1 MDGPARMAAL
11 FKCGARGRPYRRPM
25 FASLTT
31 HSTGM
36 PSIDARDD
44 FMRARRAHLAAR
56 TARWLARRRRP
67 NHPRTLPE
75 AAAYSGRT
83 ARCEVI
89 AIGAIVGTVEPS
101 PHFDERFRPA
111 SGHLRTR
118 WERVA
123 LAHRRGIS
131 LPPIAVVQG
140 PDGYYVI
147 DGRHRVSVARAAG
160 RREIEAWVK

>member
-1 MDGPARMAAL
+1 
-11 FKCGARGRPYRRPM
+11 M

-36 PSIDARDD
+36 PALDARDD
-44 FMRARRAHLAAR
+44 FLRARRAHLVGRA
-56 TARWLARRRRP
+56 ARWLARRRRP

-75 AAAYSGRT
+75 AATHSGR
-83 ARCEVI
+83 ARREVI
-89 AIGAIVGTVEPS
+89 ALGSIVGTVEPS
-101 PHFDERFRPA
+101 PHFDARFRPA
-111 SGHLRTR
+111 SGHLRAR

-123 LAHRRGIS
+123 LAHRRGVS
-131 LPPIAVVQG
+131 LAPIAVLQR

-147 DGRHRVSVARAAG
+147 DGRHRVSVALAAG